1 MNRESKRP
9 GESDFFGD
17 NFHKKQIKNS
27 SIFPDA
33 VKEYAPTLIILSAAL
48 LVGLVTYL
56 LGIFSTTDISAAPK
70 DPLFQGRIIFPVGL
84 VKVYEPGSDTKIKKL
99 EAKVKNIGQSE
110 ALNVWI
116 DIEID
121 GVTSELPG
129 PLSIGAGDEA
139 TYGVEGSFV
148 IPQSAQ
154 IRLKSSCWNCP
165 LTPGPPPDT
174 DTIASWRARQRLI
187 HGVSVK

>member
-1 MNRESKRP
+1 MHERKRP
-9 GESDFFGD
+9 GDSDFFQD
-17 NFHKKQIKNS
+17 NFHKRESKDTLSLPPAIK
-27 SIFPDA
+27 D
-33 VKEYAPTLIILSAAL
+33 YLPTLITLGAAFS
-48 LVGLVTYL
+48 VGFVTYL
-56 LGIFSTTDISAAPK
+56 LGVFSSADISTPPK

-116 DIEID
+116 DLEID

-148 IPQSAQ
+148 IPQTAQ

-165 LTPGPPPDT
+165 LTPGPSPDS
-174 DTIASWRARQRLI
+174 DTISSWRARQRLI
-187 HGVSVK
+187 HGRTVK